1 MTIRELTID
10 ELKEIIEASVHKS
23 ISKCQIGSSH
33 AAQIRRLQYV
43 GVAIL
48 FGLLL
53 THPVE
58 VKQVFELLK

>member
-10 ELKEIIEASVHKS
+10 ELKEIIEASVHKA
-23 ISKCQIGSSH
+23 ISRCQIGSSH

-48 FGLLL
+48 FGLII
-53 THPVE
+53 THPNE
-58 VKQVFELLK
+58 VRQVFELLK